1 MPWFNFHSNH
11 LFREIMEFVRSQGR
25 VIVSALPQE
34 AVTANIVRRVL
45 KIIREEY
52 DSAQVTNK
60 LCCVVFVWFF
70 YGFFDSPGTSI

>member
-1 MPWFNFHSNH
+1 
-11 LFREIMEFVRSQGR
+11 MEFVRTQGR

-52 DSAQVTNK
+52 DSAQVTTNK
-60 LCCVVFVWFF
+60 LCCVIFVTFYYDVFF
-70 YGFFDSPGTSI
+70 